1 LSENTQNMASLIML
15 TTVNH
20 SKEKCSFLDNTDIR
34 KKLSNCVRSSNY
46 LVFVTAKVLLSPHEK
61 QEDAIKFLIHWL
73 KEAMSNQQYMT
84 KHGLS
89 AKLILYCLYLL
100 SNNSSNK
107 RMIEENAYVT
117 TLHQHIHLETDP
129 SIALNYILLLKKLE
143 EEEEKEELP
152 AIMSFEKHEPFR
164 ENVTLKDIS
173 PSNTLEVRKD
183 DKLPAIVD
191 LKEYDSIWGDA
202 ILKEPDGT
210 CNNLQV
216 RKEVEE
222 TLPTNVSFGKYE
234 LSKENVKLSIPIS
247 TNNALQV
254 WKGRMN
260 AGVDVA
266 VKMNSGSMPQNE
278 FLIEAKILSKMQNE
292 HIIQFLG
299 VVLDQ
304 TSYIV
309 TEFIPNGTLLN
320 VLKTD
325 YANLIQLYDILVMNV
340 EVCEGMNYLESHK
353 IVHRDLRAENIFVGY
368 NFKVYIAGFGNAT
381 AIDNENHQI
390 SRKDYSYKIK
400 WAAPE
405 AARNKQFSSKSD
417 VWSFGILMY
426 ETVTFGCEPYDK
438 KSDSDVIQ
446 MIQDGGCLSK
456 PQNERFE
463 IPGAFYDI
471 MKSCWRLLPEDRPT
485 FENLLN
491 NFVKY
496 V

>member
-1 LSENTQNMASLIML
+1 MASLIML

-20 SKEKCSFLDNTDIR
+20 SKEKCSFLDNTDIK

-107 RMIEENAYVT
+107 TMIEDNAYVT

-164 ENVTLKDIS
+164 ENVILKDPVS
-173 PSNTLEVRKD
+173 TNNTLEVWKD
-183 DKLPAIVD
+183 DKLPAIGD
-191 LKEYDSIWGDA
+191 FKEYDSIWGDV

-234 LSKENVKLSIPIS
+234 LSKENVKLTNPIS
-247 TNNALQV
+247 TNNTLQV
-254 WKGRMN
+254 WKGFFRKN
-260 AGVDVA
+260 ECRRRCCRKNGIQEVCP
-266 VKMNSGSMPQNE
+266 KMNS
-278 FLIEAKILSKMQNE
+278 
-292 HIIQFLG
+292 
-299 VVLDQ
+299 
-304 TSYIV
+304 
-309 TEFIPNGTLLN
+309 
-320 VLKTD
+320 
-325 YANLIQLYDILVMNV
+325 
-340 EVCEGMNYLESHK
+340 
-353 IVHRDLRAENIFVGY
+353 
-368 NFKVYIAGFGNAT
+368 
-381 AIDNENHQI
+381 
-390 SRKDYSYKIK
+390 
-400 WAAPE
+400 
-405 AARNKQFSSKSD
+405 
-417 VWSFGILMY
+417 
-426 ETVTFGCEPYDK
+426 
-438 KSDSDVIQ
+438 
-446 MIQDGGCLSK
+446 
-456 PQNERFE
+456 
-463 IPGAFYDI
+463 
-471 MKSCWRLLPEDRPT
+471 
-485 FENLLN
+485 
-491 NFVKY
+491 
-496 V
+496 